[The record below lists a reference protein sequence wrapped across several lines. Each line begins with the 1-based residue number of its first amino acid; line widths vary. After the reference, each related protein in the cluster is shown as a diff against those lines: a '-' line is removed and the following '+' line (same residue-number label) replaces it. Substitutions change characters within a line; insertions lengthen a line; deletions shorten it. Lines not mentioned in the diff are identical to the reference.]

1 MKFSAVI
8 VAFTFAA
15 AATAKTCG
23 INGALCSYEVSTAYD
38 GALANSNRR
47 DVSSVGFTAKAREW
61 LRTREAAPV
70 EAREAEPE
78 AVEVQI

>member
-23 INGALCSYEVSTAYD
+23 INGALCSRS
-38 GALANSNRR
+38 
-47 DVSSVGFTAKAREW
+47 VSSSGFTAKARDW
-61 LRTREAAPV
+61 LRTREV
-70 EAREAEPE
+70 EAPKEARDVE
-78 AVEVQI
+78 AVEVEVQI

>member
-23 INGALCSYEVSTAYD
+23 INGALCS
-38 GALANSNRR
+38 R

-61 LRTREAAPV
+61 LRTREAAPAAV
-70 EAREAEPE
+70 EAPE